1 MQLARREEH
10 TSLKVTKPFS
20 AHLFQLFQP
29 KKPIL
34 KKVSPKS
41 LFGKYKTQL
50 FGNSCVIYLWRKR
63 ARNER
68 SSSGPLCQKSMRVV
82 IYPLDDLGQLPNYPS
97 INHAHVLSSHAC
109 SLFLSFHL
117 SALPFALKLTHASH
131 LFSQLCPLRAATS
144 LSMVKVSLFF
154 CHPLNLL
161 PLLLQCAVLCIF
173 FINFICLIWS
183 EKYILKVEFWSTKH
197 QATLICY
204 QKPLGT
210 NTDLFFFFFTYKKN
224 LDLACFVLAKDLFV
238 LLLGTEKILWVH
250 DLELGILVPTPV
262 SLFKSLWIE
271 IWFFKFSMIWVFFG
285 IGYFSF
291 CFRFHIFGIGIGYFS
306 SCGVVQM
313 LGISVGFK
321 YNRAIFSFW
330 GCMTWTYALH
340 V

>member
-1 MQLARREEH
+1 
-10 TSLKVTKPFS
+10 
-20 AHLFQLFQP
+20 
-29 KKPIL
+29 
-34 KKVSPKS
+34 
-41 LFGKYKTQL
+41 
-50 FGNSCVIYLWRKR
+50 
-63 ARNER
+63 
-68 SSSGPLCQKSMRVV
+68 MRVV

-161 PLLLQCAVLCIF
+161 PLLLQCAFLCIF

-210 NTDLFFFFFTYKKN
+210 NIDLNFFFLTYHFFFFFFS
-224 LDLACFVLAKDLFV
+224 DLACFVLAKDLFV
-238 LLLGTEKILWVH
+238 LLPGTEKVLLRNFLFILWMLCLKLCIS
-250 DLELGILVPTPV
+250 DLGILLAWFVGYFRNIKNEKERRMFRVCDILEYWACLVAAWWGAGGVCVLCWCGRTPCSRAHPIRV
-262 SLFKSLWIE
+262 CVHISRAHPDRVCVLMGLYLFLCFLVLSGSLSFLGWSLWFLLI
-271 IWFFKFSMIWVFFG
+271 ISYVIFWV
-285 IGYFSF
+285 
-291 CFRFHIFGIGIGYFS
+291 
-306 SCGVVQM
+306 
-313 LGISVGFK
+313 L
-321 YNRAIFSFW
+321 N
-330 GCMTWTYALH
+330 AL